1 MGKIETGRW
10 GEFCVGDLFD
20 IHPTK
25 HYNGKNGK
33 ALSNAELLVE
43 DGKNPVV
50 VNSSYNNG
58 IGGYTNM
65 PCNEKG
71 GIITF
76 SDTTSTD
83 AIFYQPHDFVGYS
96 HVQGMYPHGKY
107 VNNWTEHT
115 MKFFEAVFHSRAD
128 DLGYNYVNKFTRE
141 LAKNI
146 VVKLP
151 VDGNLDPDWGYMEDY
166 MKTIETTARK
176 SIGILDEIRNMHQHA
191 VDISKW
197 GEFAIADLFDI
208 HPTKAYKI
216 TNSDLFEEDGKN
228 PVVVN
233 SGFNNGIGGYTN
245 LECTEKAGVITFSD
259 TAAKST
265 DSFFYQETDFVG
277 YPHVQG
283 MYAKNHNW
291 NKYESMFLTSIM
303 KSLLAGKYDFISKMT
318 RTDIL
323 ALKIKLPVNAD
334 GEIDYLY
341 MTNYMMGIEEKVL
354 AQVACL
360 QEV

>member
-1 MGKIETGRW
+1 MGKMETDRW
-10 GEFCVGDLFD
+10 GEFCVGELFN

-25 HYNGKNGK
+25 HYNGKNGR
-33 ALSNAELLVE
+33 ALSNAELFVE

-76 SDTTSTD
+76 SDTTTTD
-83 AIFYQPHDFVGYS
+83 AIFYQPNDFVGYS

-107 VNNWTEHT
+107 VNNWTEYS

-151 VDGNLDPDWGYMEDY
+151 VDENLEPDWGYMEAY
-166 MKTIETTARK
+166 MKK
-176 SIGILDEIRNMHQHA
+176 IGTKVGTNIRILDGIRQLDKHA
-191 VDISKW
+191 MDTSKW
-197 GEFAIADLFDI
+197 GEFVISDLFDI

-216 TNSDLFEEDGKN
+216 TNADLFEEDGKN

-245 LECTEKAGVITFSD
+245 LKCTERAGVITFTD

-283 MYAKNHNW
+283 MYAKNHCW
-291 NKYESMFLTSIM
+291 NKYESMFLTSVM

-323 ALKIKLPVNAD
+323 ALKIKLPVDNQ
-334 GEIDYLY
+334 GNIDYPY
-341 MTNYMMGIEEKVL
+341 MTHYMMEIEAKVL
-354 AQVACL
+354 EQVKIL
-360 QEV
+360 QK